1 VEGLQVPAIDERLQE
16 LVDQATESLT
26 QRWEL
31 AEAELNGLLGESI
44 DTECALN
51 DPDRVKVQSS
61 RIKSKARIAEKIQRR
76 IRNREIEPPQTIE
89 DVQNSIFDIVG
100 LRIICKTL
108 RDVDLA
114 SKAVNAAYG
123 PVLEQVGDPKDYIRN
138 PKPSGYRSL
147 HYLLR
152 ITVDDGSGPVQVP
165 CEVQVRTMMQ
175 DAWGE
180 LTHENSY
187 KSGDAALPGL
197 FLDLSRHMADLMDQ
211 VDQLALTLAEASESI
226 MTQMA
231 VHNEF
236 PLVDP
241 DSGSHRP
248 ALESG
253 KVSRAGADHRPQL
266 RAGSG
271 GPVPRSARRLG
282 GQAVAGSGQL
292 RRGQRLRPAR
302 RLVAGSHPRTRPGP
316 RPAAAGTRRPGRPAP
331 TARPPQDQV
340 PVARPAPAAT
350 FRSRAPS
357 GFPRTG
363 ERAREA
369 RKCAGMSGDGR
380 VLFGLD
386 PMCGRDV
393 YGREVVNA

>member
-1 VEGLQVPAIDERLQE
+1 MPAIDERLQE
-16 LVDQATESLT
+16 LVDQATARLT
-26 QRWEL
+26 ERWEV
-31 AEAELNGLLGESI
+31 AEAELTAMLQDSI

-76 IRNREIEPPQTIE
+76 VRNREIDPPETIE
-89 DVQNSIFDIVG
+89 QVQNSIFDIVG

-123 PVLEQVGDPKDYIRN
+123 PYLEQVGDPKDYIRN

-152 ITVDDGSGPVQVP
+152 ITVDEGDGPVQVP

-241 DSGSHRP
+241 DSGNHRP

-253 KVSRAGADHRPQL
+253 KVYL
-266 RAGSG
+266 
-271 GPVPRSARRLG
+271 
-282 GQAVAGSGQL
+282 
-292 RRGQRLRPAR
+292 
-302 RLVAGSHPRTRPGP
+302 
-316 RPAAAGTRRPGRPAP
+316 
-331 TARPPQDQV
+331 
-340 PVARPAPAAT
+340 
-350 FRSRAPS
+350 
-357 GFPRTG
+357 
-363 ERAREA
+363 
-369 RKCAGMSGDGR
+369 GR
-380 VLFGLD
+380 VLTTGRNYALVLVDQFRGLLGASEVKQVLGLESFVEVSDYVLPGDSLQVRIIEHD
-386 PMCGRDV
+386 PARDRLLLEPADAVDLRRRHGRRKSKTV
-393 YGREVVNA
+393 GGG